1 MRSIRAGD
9 LRRSRGRIAVV
20 KRLLLIGLLAGAAA
34 LPGAAPGAACSPLNC
49 AASGVAIGK
58 GLLAVRPNG
67 FNGTVS
73 VVDLETGKLKW
84 RLPSGILVG
93 HTLVEQ
99 SAAHE
104 VTWHDA
110 YTGAVTGRAGF
121 AGTTDTF
128 SLAGLSQDGRR
139 AVLMRRTP
147 DTTVV
152 VVWRSGSTS
161 FRLPDRNWDVDA
173 LSGDALYL
181 IHYLDRGYEIRRYDL
196 AAGALDPTP
205 LKDPKASSTI
215 WGGPWER
222 VSSRDGR
229 YLFTLYLGPDGGAMV
244 HQLDLRTATARCID
258 LPGSGNF
265 NAGTTWALE
274 LSPNGE
280 TLWAVSPGFGRVV
293 GIDVAKRAVKVAFRF
308 RPRTAGG
315 DVPLSSVSAISPDG
329 THIAVAT
336 GGRLLYVSLR
346 DRTVVDGVPR
356 TAIAVGYAPG
366 ATRLWLVD
374 RDERVIAV
382 PAL

>member
-1 MRSIRAGD
+1 
-9 LRRSRGRIAVV
+9 V

-34 LPGAAPGAACSPLNC
+34 LPGAAPGAACSPLDC
-49 AASGVAIGK
+49 AASGVAIGN
-58 GLLAVRPNG
+58 GLLAARPNG
-67 FNGTVS
+67 FNGVAS
-73 VVDLETGKLKW
+73 VIDLKTGKVKW

-110 YTGAVTGRAGF
+110 YTGGVTGRATF
-121 AGTTDTF
+121 RGTSDTF

-139 AVLMRRTP
+139 AVLLRTAP

-152 VVWRSGSTS
+152 VVSRSGSTS
-161 FRLPDRNWDVDA
+161 FQLPDRKWSVDA
-173 LSGDALYL
+173 LSGNTLYL
-181 IHYLDRGYEIRRYDL
+181 IHYLDRGYEVRRYDL
-196 AAGALDPTP
+196 AANALDPKP
-205 LKDPKASSTI
+205 LKDPKGASTI
-215 WGGPWER
+215 WGGAWER

-244 HQLDLRTATARCID
+244 HQLDLRTAAARCID

-265 NAGTTWALE
+265 GAGTTWALE
-274 LSPNGE
+274 LSPNGK

-293 GIDVAKRAVKVAFRF
+293 GIDVAKRVVRVAFRF
-308 RPRTAGG
+308 RPQAVRG
-315 DVPLSSVSAISPDG
+315 DAPLSSVSAMSSDG

-336 GGRLLYVSLR
+336 GGKLLYVSLR
-346 DRTVVDGVPR
+346 NHTVVEGLPHA
-356 TAIAVGYAPG
+356 AIALGYAPG
-366 ATRLWLVD
+366 ATRLWVMGQ
-374 RDERVIAV
+374 DERVTAL